1 MITIRWEAL
10 NKTKD
15 VIVTYLRMYLAN
27 PKNYIHLIS
36 QEVDPTRY
44 VNIDVYVTEPED
56 LRDFPVIIISGSSG
70 EMITAGL
77 GDMALELHN
86 PITNELV
93 AYRYGGIYEFNLTV
107 EIGTRSTVDREVLT
121 DLITHALRFAIRR
134 KMEAKGVLVKSMR
147 YAGET
152 SVQYNSNNVY
162 VSQIN
167 LSTWSEWYDDI
178 ELLPA
183 ESFDININE
192 KE

>member
-1 MITIRWEAL
+1 
-10 NKTKD
+10 
-15 VIVTYLRMYLAN
+15 MYLAN